1 MTAFLVCVTQ
11 HNPDPYFGKPYI
23 YVIELLIT
31 LVEMHTLTAVY
42 FCSGICFKR
51 LILVLKIIQVI
62 KY

>member
-31 LVEMHTLTAVY
+31 LIEMHTLTSSLFLFRYLLQAPD
-42 FCSGICFKR
+42 FGIEN
-51 LILVLKIIQVI
+51 
-62 KY
+62 YSSH